1 LKNIKGKFGMPGWSK
16 FGLLIIMALLGCS
29 QVEPP
34 QENGELVVAVRN
46 SPSYYQVEKDK
57 VTGFDHDLAKLF
69 ADDLGLK
76 LRFVVARDPAELS
89 AMVRDGKAHLATSM
103 AVREH
108 ADGLRYTTPLR
119 QARQLL
125 IEHADD
131 PPMEGEQDLAGL
143 TVEALAGSPQADLLQ
158 SMIDNS
164 ARFKL
169 KLKSNSNEIDLLEQI
184 IQRRSELAA
193 SDDDQFSIALNFY
206 PDLKIAYVLPNS
218 VSYAWAFPLI
228 EDSTLY
234 DKAQEF
240 LERIRQ
246 DGTLERIVDRYFGHL
261 ERVSD
266 ADVNGFL
273 IRMQTVLPHFRK
285 DFISAQQ
292 ATGLD
297 WRLLAALAYQ
307 ESHWNPLATSPTGVR
322 GMMMLTG
329 ETADRLHVTNRLD
342 AKQSILAGAKYFA
355 DLVDQLPSDI
365 KNPDRIWMG
374 LAAYNLGMGHLN
386 GARAIAKGIKRDPT
400 SWYEMKQ
407 VLPLLA
413 REKYYN
419 RLKSGRG
426 RGGEAVIMVENIRT
440 YYDILSRF
448 EPAHNEGPVSPEFR
462 RR

>member
-1 LKNIKGKFGMPGWSK
+1 
-16 FGLLIIMALLGCS
+16 
-29 QVEPP
+29 
-34 QENGELVVAVRN
+34 
-46 SPSYYQVEKDK
+46 
-57 VTGFDHDLAKLF
+57 
-69 ADDLGLK
+69 
-76 LRFVVARDPAELS
+76 
-89 AMVRDGKAHLATSM
+89 GKAHLATSM
-103 AVREH
+103 AVRNH

-131 PPMEGEQDLAGL
+131 PPIEGEQDLAGL
-143 TVEALAGSPQADLLQ
+143 TVEALAGSPQADQLQ

-164 ARFKL
+164 AMFKL
-169 KLKSNSNEIDLLEQI
+169 KLRNNSNEIDLLAQI
-184 IQRRSELAA
+184 SQRRSEIAA
-193 SDDDQFSIALNFY
+193 SDDDQFNIALNFY

-228 EDSTLY
+228 EDSTLF

-246 DGTLERIVDRYFGHL
+246 NGTLARIVDRYFGHL
-261 ERVSD
+261 DRVSD

-273 IRMQTVLPHFRK
+273 IRMQTVLPRFRN

-292 ATGLD
+292 ATGID

-329 ETADRLHVTNRLD
+329 ETADRLRVTNRLD
-342 AKQSILAGAKYFA
+342 AKQSILAGGKYLA
-355 DLVDQLPSDI
+355 DLIDQLPANI
-365 KNPDRIWMG
+365 NNPDRIWMG
-374 LAAYNLGMGHLN
+374 LAAYNLGMGHMN

-448 EPAHNEGPVSPEFR
+448 EPPHNEGPVFPEFR

>member
-1 LKNIKGKFGMPGWSK
+1 MPRCSK
-16 FGLLIIMALLGCS
+16 LGLLIVIGLFGCS

-34 QENGELVVAVRN
+34 PENGELVVAVRN
-46 SPSYYQVEKDK
+46 SPAYYQVEKNR
-57 VTGFDHDLAKLF
+57 VSGFDHDLAELF

-103 AVREH
+103 AVRNH

-131 PPMEGEQDLAGL
+131 PPIESEQDLAGL
-143 TVEALAGSPQADLLQ
+143 TIDALAGSPQADLLQ
-158 SMIDNS
+158 SMIGN
-164 ARFKL
+164 AATFKL
-169 KLKSNSNEIDLLEQI
+169 KLRSDSNDIDLLEQI
-184 IQRRSELAA
+184 VQHRSELAA
-193 SDDDQFSIALNFY
+193 SDDDQFAIAMNFY
-206 PDLKIAYVLPNS
+206 PDLKIAYVLPNN
-218 VSYAWAFPLI
+218 VSYAWAFPLV
-228 EDSTLY
+228 ENSTLY

-246 DGTLERIVDRYFGHL
+246 DGTLASIVDRYFGHL

-266 ADVNGFL
+266 ADINGFL
-273 IRMQTVLPHFRK
+273 VRMQTVLPHFRA
-285 DFISAQQ
+285 DFISAQR

-329 ETADRLHVTNRLD
+329 ETADRLRVTNRLD
-342 AKQSILAGAKYFA
+342 AKQSILAGARYFA
-355 DLVDQLPSDI
+355 DLIDQLPADI
-365 KNPDRIWMG
+365 ANPDRIWMA
-374 LAAYNLGMGHLN
+374 LAAYNLGMGHMN
-386 GARAIAKGIKRDPT
+386 GARAIAKGIKRDPA

-440 YYDILSRF
+440 YYDILTRF
-448 EPAHNEGPVSPEFR
+448 QPHYTEVPVFPEFKLR
-462 RR
+462 